1 MRKLLVLGFVG
12 LLAQLIDGSLGMAY
26 GVTSSTLL
34 LAAGVAPAAASA
46 AVHFSEIGT
55 SLVSGFSHHKL
66 GNVDWRTVSIL
77 AVPGFVGAFAGA
89 TFLASLPADTA
100 KPWVAGLLLALG
112 IYVVFRF
119 LVLGGRRPTFK
130 TRPSAKFLMPMGLVG
145 GTLDSIGGG
154 GWGPVGTT
162 TLLSSGRL
170 EPRKVV
176 GSIDTSEFVVAVG
189 GSLGFILALGSPGI
203 EWSYAIALLAG
214 GVIAAPIAAWLVKK
228 LAARVLGVAAGGLI
242 VLTNSKTISE
252 ALGASGSAVGAIA
265 AVVGALWISGI
276 VWAVKQERKAAALDE
291 STSRSLPPSDH
302 NGRVTTPDFDT
313 LVAEHRSELFAHC
326 YRMLG
331 SPQDAEDALQEALLG
346 AWKGYAGFEGRA
358 RCGRGSTRSP
368 PTPASSTSR
377 SG

>member
-66 GNVDWRTVSIL
+66 GNVDWRTVGVL

-89 TFLASLPADTA
+89 TFLSSLPGDVA
-100 KPWVAGLLLALG
+100 KPWVGALLLGLG
-112 IYVVFRF
+112 LYVVYRF

-130 TRPSAKFLMPMGLVG
+130 TRPSKKFLMPMGLVG
-145 GTLDSIGGG
+145 GTLDAIGGG

-189 GSLGFILALGSPGI
+189 GSLGFILALGSQGI

-214 GVIAAPIAAWLVKK
+214 GVIAAPIAAWLVRK

-242 VLTNSKTISE
+242 VLTNSKTIAE
-252 ALGASGSAVGAIA
+252 ALGATGSLVGAIA
-265 AVVGALWISGI
+265 AVVGVLWISGI
-276 VWAVKQERKAAALDE
+276 VWAVRQERKAAE
-291 STSRSLPPSDH
+291 I
-302 NGRVTTPDFDT
+302 
-313 LVAEHRSELFAHC
+313 EEL
-326 YRMLG
+326 
-331 SPQDAEDALQEALLG
+331 EEAL
-346 AWKGYAGFEGRA
+346 AVE
-358 RCGRGSTRSP
+358 TV
-368 PTPASSTSR
+368 
-377 SG
+377 

>member
-34 LAAGVAPAAASA
+34 LAVGVAPAAASA

-55 SLVSGFSHHKL
+55 SLVSGFSHHAL

-89 TFLASLPADTA
+89 TFLASLDGDTA
-100 KPWVAGLLLALG
+100 KPWVAGILLSLG
-112 IYVVFRF
+112 LYVIWRF

-130 TRPSAKFLMPMGLVG
+130 AKPPVAMLAPMGLVG
-145 GTLDSIGGG
+145 GALDSIGGG

-170 EPRKVV
+170 EPRKVI

-189 GSLGFILALGSPGI
+189 GSLGFIIALGSSGI
-203 EWSYAIALLAG
+203 PWSYALALLAG

-242 VLTNSKTISE
+242 VLTNSKTIAE
-252 ALGASGSAVGAIA
+252 TLGASGVTVA
-265 AVVGALWISGI
+265 AVAATIALLWIAGI
-276 VWAVKQERKAAALDE
+276 VWAVKQERL
-291 STSRSLPPSDH
+291 SRDLA
-302 NGRVTTPDFDT
+302 RREEQA
-313 LVAEHRSELFAHC
+313 LVAA
-326 YRMLG
+326 
-331 SPQDAEDALQEALLG
+331 
-346 AWKGYAGFEGRA
+346 
-358 RCGRGSTRSP
+358 
-368 PTPASSTSR
+368 
-377 SG
+377 

>member
-77 AVPGFVGAFAGA
+77 ALPGFVGAFFGA
-89 TFLASLPADTA
+89 TFLASLDGDTA
-100 KPWVAGLLLALG
+100 KPWVAGILLGLG
-112 IYVVFRF
+112 LYVIWRF

-130 TRPSAKFLMPMGLVG
+130 HRPSAGMLAPMGLVG
-145 GTLDSIGGG
+145 GALDSIGGG

-170 EPRKVV
+170 EPRKVI

-189 GSLGFILALGSPGI
+189 GSLGFLFALGSQGI
-203 EWSYAIALLAG
+203 EWSYALALLAG
-214 GVIAAPIAAWLVKK
+214 GVIAAPIAAWLVRK

-242 VLTNSKTISE
+242 VLTNSKTIAE
-252 ALGASGSAVGAIA
+252 TLGASGATVA
-265 AVVGALWISGI
+265 AVAAAVFVLWISGI
-276 VWAVKQERKAAALDE
+276 VWAVRQERAARELERLEAE
-291 STSRSLPPSDH
+291 
-302 NGRVTTPDFDT
+302 
-313 LVAEHRSELFAHC
+313 LVAV
-326 YRMLG
+326 
-331 SPQDAEDALQEALLG
+331 
-346 AWKGYAGFEGRA
+346 
-358 RCGRGSTRSP
+358 
-368 PTPASSTSR
+368 
-377 SG
+377 